1 MDAAALCS
9 VAALLTVVP
18 NQSQFFQH
26 ESVTLKCQPLGNL
39 LDWKVMRN
47 TSKHTNKECLS
58 SGNSTDKSSCFL
70 DYLIPSDS
78 GVYWCESGPGF
89 YSNTI
94 NISVTGGHVIVEVP
108 VFPVVEGA
116 NVTLFCKGRDSPSLY
131 SSNSLT
137 GTFYKDGA
145 LVESSSA
152 GILTI
157 HNVSK
162 SDEGHYSCASGKD
175 TSPESWL
182 TVTVTTGGSTVAA
195 GKCGLDHCM
204 ELCLLSGQCVGV
216 CDEKRNLQRPQTCLL
231 CILLPVVVVLPT
243 STLLMLFCFHRR
255 RKVKKADV
263 LYTDIIIT
271 PVVQRK
277 QPSSDVDGVFTV
289 YSTLKPELQN
299 MRQGLQPRA

>member
-1 MDAAALCS
+1 MFTYSSAPLAVSPESTEKSLIFLFFL
-9 VAALLTVVP
+9 AALLTVVP

-94 NISVTGGHVIVEVP
+94 NISVTGKTNTSEEEGAQICICKVPAMASSGGHVIVEVP

-157 HNVSK
+157 HNISK

-182 TVTVTTGGSTVAA
+182 TVTGWFIFQNFQISDPSTEGSEIW
-195 GKCGLDHCM
+195 KL
-204 ELCLLSGQCVGV
+204 
-216 CDEKRNLQRPQTCLL
+216 
-231 CILLPVVVVLPT
+231 
-243 STLLMLFCFHRR
+243 
-255 RKVKKADV
+255 VK
-263 LYTDIIIT
+263 T
-271 PVVQRK
+271 
-277 QPSSDVDGVFTV
+277 
-289 YSTLKPELQN
+289 
-299 MRQGLQPRA
+299 